1 MKFFFKYTVD
11 YSKQRHYAVHRVLIK
26 KKQANMELLVKTGM
40 EFFDTLEYTITTKD
54 TICL

>member
-54 TICL
+54 TI